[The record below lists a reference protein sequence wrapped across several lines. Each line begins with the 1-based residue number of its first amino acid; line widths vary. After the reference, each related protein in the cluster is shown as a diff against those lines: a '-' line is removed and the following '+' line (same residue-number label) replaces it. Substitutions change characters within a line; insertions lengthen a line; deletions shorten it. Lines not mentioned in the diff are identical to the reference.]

1 MEIIF
6 QFFKERNF
14 SELIQDF
21 IALIRQIFKHYFN
34 NIFVLSLPFI
44 GFLVVSVFLLTS
56 QIENPNNSFFGI
68 ALIIISALMMMIL
81 MGLIIG
87 ISFEYMFLLRDK
99 QSLNFNYKDILK
111 SFRANFLVYL
121 KGFIGIII
129 VCLII
134 MVPFMIVYF
143 ILAFIPL
150 IGGIIGQ
157 FMSILLS
164 IFLSCAFL
172 LYRDKKFGLVD
183 SFKNTFNFIKTN
195 WLNHGLALFLF
206 QFILSIITLIIF
218 FVPIAA
224 ILLFQYNTLA
234 LNEEFFLS
242 YWGKVLIA
250 IFAGLSLLAF
260 IIMQIINT
268 SFTFLIYCSNYETYF
283 KENTFENI
291 QQIGKNLNE
300 N

>member
-44 GFLVVSVFLLTS
+44 GFLVVGVFLLTS

-111 SFRANFLVYL
+111 SFRSNFLVYL

-250 IFAGLSLLAF
+250 IFAGLSSLAF